1 MADND
6 PHIIKLR
13 RTLVIIILA
22 TVPLYLLG
30 MVVLW
35 VGKTAR
41 NDLTPTPSQVTPII
55 ITATGEP
62 SVTAAPPTAFPTPTA
77 TETFT
82 ITPTRTLIPT
92 HTITLMPTETA
103 TPVPTNTELPTQG
116 PVDTETPVSTD
127 SLPPSG

>member
-1 MADND
+1 MADID

-22 TVPLYLLG
+22 TIPLYLLG

-35 VGKTAR
+35 VGKTAS
-41 NDLTPTPSQVTPII
+41 NDLTPTPSQVTAII

-62 SVTAAPPTAFPTPTA
+62 SVTLAPPTSYPTPTA

-92 HTITLMPTETA
+92 HTITPIPTDTA
-103 TPVPTNTELPTQG
+103 TPVPTDTEAPTQA
-116 PVDTETPVSTD
+116 PTDTETPVPTD
-127 SLPPSG
+127 ILPPG